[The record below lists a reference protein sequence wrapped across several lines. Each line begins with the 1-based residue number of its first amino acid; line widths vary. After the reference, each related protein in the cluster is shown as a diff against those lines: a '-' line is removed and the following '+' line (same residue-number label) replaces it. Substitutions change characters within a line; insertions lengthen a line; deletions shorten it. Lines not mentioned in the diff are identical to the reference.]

1 MAQIKSYV
9 KVVSFPEPSVLS
21 SEMPKVYW
29 VYQLRMCG
37 RNLHA
42 CKLRSIAMHCLSPKA
57 LEVYLTKMTS
67 VYKYWRLKN
76 LVMA

>member
-21 SEMPKVYW
+21 SEIPKVYW

-37 RNLHA
+37 CNLRA
-42 CKLRSIAMHCLSPKA
+42 RSEALQCSLPKA
-57 LEVYLTKMTS
+57 LEVYPTKMTS
-67 VYKYWRLKN
+67 VYKYWRMKN